1 MRTEK
6 VELVV
11 SGFKIRG
18 TLCLPV
24 EEKRRAV
31 FVILHG
37 LPFSPEPVEQKGYL
51 DFAYMIV
58 KRGAAAALL
67 NLRGTDSS
75 EGYFGLSAWVEDAE
89 AYLRYL
95 GSRLKGYKQYLLG
108 FSAGG
113 VVAIYVGA
121 NNKEVAGVV
130 SCSASYRPLSQSVA
144 KPLLE
149 RALSA
154 SIIKGDRNP
163 SFIERLLSEAERY
176 SPSKYIISIAPR
188 PILIVHGRLDDL
200 VPVEDAYKLYE
211 EAKEPKKLL
220 ILDAG
225 HRLRANPTDAEKI
238 VEEAFLFI
246 NP

>member
-1 MRTEK
+1 
-6 VELVV
+6 
-11 SGFKIRG
+11 
-18 TLCLPV
+18 
-24 EEKRRAV
+24 
-31 FVILHG
+31 
-37 LPFSPEPVEQKGYL
+37 
-51 DFAYMIV
+51 
-58 KRGAAAALL
+58 
-67 NLRGTDSS
+67 
-75 EGYFGLSAWVEDAE
+75 
-89 AYLRYL
+89 
-95 GSRLKGYKQYLLG
+95 
-108 FSAGG
+108 
-113 VVAIYVGA
+113 
-121 NNKEVAGVV
+121 
-130 SCSASYRPLSQSVA
+130 
-144 KPLLE
+144 

-154 SIIKGDRNP
+154 SIIKGDGNP

-176 SPSKYIISIAPR
+176 SPSKWVISIAPR